1 MRLGGDRVL
10 SGREGPF
17 GGSAGSARPGG
28 PGGFRRPE
36 DDPPGTSRLFI
47 AVPVADDV
55 RAAVGDLMA
64 GVARASIEERAS
76 GQPRWV
82 RVEGLHL
89 TLRFLGEIGEE
100 QKTALSRMLRDV
112 CATAVPMQ
120 LAVEGIGAFPN
131 PRRPAVVWAGIR
143 VVMGDLA
150 GLQQRIEQ
158 AARDIGLGPDNK
170 AFHPHVTLARIR
182 DLAASGGLA
191 KAVAERADG
200 EMVSFGD
207 EFQTAAVA
215 LFRSEL
221 KSGGPVHTRLE
232 EFPLSCKP
240 CS

>member
-1 MRLGGDRVL
+1 MRSFVALELPEAVRVRLQEEIGRLRRAGGCASWV
-10 SGREGPF
+10 
-17 GGSAGSARPGG
+17 
-28 PGGFRRPE
+28 RPE
-36 DDPPGTSRLFI
+36 H
-47 AVPVADDV
+47 
-55 RAAVGDLMA
+55 M
-64 GVARASIEERAS
+64 
-76 GQPRWV
+76 
-82 RVEGLHL
+82 HL

-232 EFPLSCKP
+232 EFPLLCKP